1 MADTRWALN
10 VSEADCETSARDTPG
25 RCTWSV
31 SAAAYERAGLLQM
44 GKRVGGSDVNP
55 GSSIAGPAH
64 SRRYD
69 LSEHATHYG
78 READCGV
85 RDRSA
90 MPAENL
96 EVGEAQLD
104 DEGNVDQQV
113 AALRSI
119 RDELTRTKATAELI
133 DVRFGDRPYFR

>member
-1 MADTRWALN
+1 
-10 VSEADCETSARDTPG
+10 
-25 RCTWSV
+25 
-31 SAAAYERAGLLQM
+31 M

-85 RDRSA
+85 RSSA

-104 DEGNVDQQV
+104 DEGDVDQQV
-113 AALRSI
+113 AARQSI
-119 RDELTRTKATAELI
+119 RDR
-133 DVRFGDRPYFR
+133 

>member
-1 MADTRWALN
+1 
-10 VSEADCETSARDTPG
+10 
-25 RCTWSV
+25 
-31 SAAAYERAGLLQM
+31 M

-85 RDRSA
+85 RSSA

-104 DEGNVDQQV
+104 DEGDVDQQV
-113 AALRSI
+113 AARQSI
-119 RDELTRTKATAELI
+119 REQVTRIKATAQLI
-133 DVRFGDRPYFR
+133 DLRFGDWPYFR